1 MRLNV
6 ITVHLQFENK
16 INSPALPF
24 GNKPCFCHHSA
35 QQWAFLSLF
44 RPVFAPFRRIP
55 ISWWLSEHTLLDICE
70 LIRKL
75 KKKCYW
81 VIDILR
87 ISHKQTFLKC
97 LVRFPFR
104 KDRWPY
110 FTFASLETTW
120 SHLWSFLSRKKELH
134 CLTSYQLFFTFSE
147 YKVTSKLLKDC
158 NAQPRLRS
166 RIRAVYFC
174 SVLLSVFLP
183 VLLNTHRLTEVIKLN
198 SEHCLSYNRKQNVPE
213 KVSKELRDKL
223 NKSVK
228 HQKSSF

>member
-1 MRLNV
+1 MALLYLCQPGD
-6 ITVHLQFENK
+6 HL
-16 INSPALPF
+16 I
-24 GNKPCFCHHSA
+24 
-35 QQWAFLSLF
+35 SLM
-44 RPVFAPFRRIP
+44 
-55 ISWWLSEHTLLDICE
+55 
-70 LIRKL
+70 K
-75 KKKCYW
+75 
-81 VIDILR
+81 
-87 ISHKQTFLKC
+87 FLKQKKRTA
-97 LVRFPFR
+97 L
-104 KDRWPY
+104 
-110 FTFASLETTW
+110 
-120 SHLWSFLSRKKELH
+120 SHIVPAV
-134 CLTSYQLFFTFSE
+134 FTFSE